1 MWIEDK
7 SLNLLINSDQIV
19 SIFVD
24 CQDGTYINADPEYY
38 FINAC
43 GFKVGRYKT
52 KQLAVSVLVNLSTAL
67 ARGDNYFCIPEY
79 AVPDDWQKYT
89 E

>member
-1 MWIEDK
+1 MWIEDR
-7 SLNLLINSDQIV
+7 SQTLLINSDQIV

-24 CQDGTYINADPEYY
+24 CQDGRYIDADPEYC
-38 FINAC
+38 FINIG

-67 ARGDNYFCIPEY
+67 SRGDSYFCMPEY
-79 AVPDDWQKYT
+79 ADDPMAYT
-89 E
+89 D